1 MSKSLSRLLSATLFA
16 GCAPKTTSDQSDTG
30 AATSGSARIG
40 DGRSIL
46 ANALVGVLGSLIVG
60 AIAGNGAVFGT
71 VSGVALLW
79 AVLGSVVAIGLFN
92 LVRQRAYR

>member
-1 MSKSLSRLLSATLFA
+1 MGSLILLVVGALLGWLATIIL
-16 GCAPKTTSDQSDTG
+16 
-30 AATSGSARIG
+30 RIE

>member
-1 MSKSLSRLLSATLFA
+1 MGLLILLVVGALLGWLATIIL
-16 GCAPKTTSDQSDTG
+16 
-30 AATSGSARIG
+30 RIE

-92 LVRQRAYR
+92 LVRQRVYR

>member
-1 MSKSLSRLLSATLFA
+1 MGLLILLVVGALLGWLATIIL
-16 GCAPKTTSDQSDTG
+16 
-30 AATSGSARIG
+30 RIE

-79 AVLGSVVAIGLFN
+79 AVLGSVVAIDLFN

>member
-1 MSKSLSRLLSATLFA
+1 MGLLILLVVGALLGWLATIIL
-16 GCAPKTTSDQSDTG
+16 
-30 AATSGSARIG
+30 RIE

-79 AVLGSVVAIGLFN
+79 AVLGSVVSIGLFN

>member
-1 MSKSLSRLLSATLFA
+1 MGLLILLVVGALLGWLATIIL
-16 GCAPKTTSDQSDTG
+16 
-30 AATSGSARIG
+30 RIE

>member
-1 MSKSLSRLLSATLFA
+1 MGLLILLVVGALLGWLATIIL
-16 GCAPKTTSDQSDTG
+16 
-30 AATSGSARIG
+30 RIE

-46 ANALVGVLGSLIVG
+46 ANALVGALGSLIVG

>member
-1 MSKSLSRLLSATLFA
+1 MGLLILLVVGALLGWLATIIL
-16 GCAPKTTSDQSDTG
+16 
-30 AATSGSARIG
+30 RIE

-71 VSGVALLW
+71 
-79 AVLGSVVAIGLFN
+79 FN